1 MYLTEIVQILVY
13 QTHVIKFGKRIHYM
27 NHTRITRSILF
38 FFFCAT
44 IGICQTPNSISVH
57 GTLVDAENGDPIADV
72 LVRVAPEEI
81 GRVYPD
87 REFAHATAT
96 DAKGTFSLTIP
107 NEPQN
112 YYAFSLMALHPQYQA
127 KLLRQEMPPKKSG
140 YDLGEIVLR
149 RTLFLQGNVSGAKN
163 AERVVINLKMHNKS
177 ADFFRAAAPIEHAAK
192 TDTAGNFHFADLY
205 PIEYTLTASR
215 DSVII
220 AYVASINPQK
230 QTQISVRVPKL
241 DTLRGSVVDEQERP
255 IAGAQIYATRH
266 SEMPEG
272 HSAIF
277 AATQTDDA
285 GNFQMQVLETE
296 SRFLSLEV
304 RKSGYFSRIY
314 ENVDVGKM
322 PSVIPLEKG
331 ITLKGRV
338 ILPRD
343 VPSDAQYTV
352 KVFPAYTQMESSLN
366 PLVLHKPLLSKSF
379 PVTMSTF
386 IVDGL
391 FAEEYRFYIVGD
403 GISATG
409 IDVNASADPE
419 ELLMIA
425 ESPVKVLEGRV
436 LWADTGKPVHNAVVS
451 RSWYPWELHP
461 SDMSMTL
468 DRFEAETDAAGR
480 FKFDNL
486 TEARYQLYIRA
497 VHTAFEDTTER
508 SQRTLVHKQIEI
520 PACGTGYRI
529 YLGSRDGTPFAK

>member
-1 MYLTEIVQILVY
+1 
-13 QTHVIKFGKRIHYM
+13 M
-27 NHTRITRSILF
+27 NHTCIILSILLLF
-38 FFFCAT
+38 FWTA
-44 IGICQTPNSISVH
+44 IGICQTLNSISLH
-57 GTLVDAENGDPIADV
+57 GTLVDAENGDRITDV

-112 YYAFSLMALHPQYQA
+112 YYAFSVMALHPQYQA
-127 KLLRQEMPPKKSG
+127 KLLRQKMLPQKSR

-149 RTLFLQGNVSGAKN
+149 RTLFLQGNVSSAKN
-163 AERVVINLKMHNKS
+163 AEGVIINLKMHNTS

-192 TDTAGNFHFADLY
+192 TDTTGNFHFADLY
-205 PIEYTLTASR
+205 PIEYTLTVSR
-215 DSVII
+215 DGVII
-220 AYVASINPQK
+220 AYVASVNPQK
-230 QTQISVRVPKL
+230 QAQISVRVPKL
-241 DTLRGSVVDEQERP
+241 GTLRGRVVDEQGHP

-266 SEMPEG
+266 SETPEG
-272 HSAIF
+272 HGALL
-277 AATQTDDA
+277 AATQTADA
-285 GNFQMQVLETE
+285 GNFQMRVLETE
-296 SRFLSLEV
+296 ARFLSLEV
-304 RKSGYFSRIY
+304 RKSGYFSRVY

-343 VPSDAQYTV
+343 VPSEAQYTV

-366 PLVLHKPLLSKSF
+366 PLALHKPLLSKSF

-409 IDVNASADPE
+409 IDVNASADPK

-425 ESPVKVLEGRV
+425 EFPVKVLEGRV

-480 FKFDNL
+480 FTFDNL

-497 VHTAFEDTTER
+497 VHTTFDDTTER
-508 SQRTLVHKQIEI
+508 YQRTLVHKHIEI
-520 PACGTGYRI
+520 PACGTGYHI

>member
-1 MYLTEIVQILVY
+1 M
-13 QTHVIKFGKRIHYM
+13 
-27 NHTRITRSILF
+27 
-38 FFFCAT
+38 
-44 IGICQTPNSISVH
+44 
-57 GTLVDAENGDPIADV
+57 
-72 LVRVAPEEI
+72 RVAPAEI

-96 DAKGTFSLTIP
+96 DATGTFSLTIP
-107 NEPQN
+107 NEPRN

-127 KLLRQEMPPKKSG
+127 KLLRQEMLPQKSR

-149 RTLFLQGNVSGAKN
+149 RTLFLQGNVSSIKN
-163 AERVVINLKMHNKS
+163 AKGVVINLKMHNKS

-192 TDTAGNFHFADLY
+192 TDTAGNFRFAELY
-205 PIEYTLTASR
+205 PIEYTLTVSR
-215 DSVII
+215 DDVII
-220 AYVASINPQK
+220 ACVASINPQR
-230 QTQISVRVPKL
+230 QAQISVRVPKL

-255 IAGAQIYATRH
+255 IAGTQIYATRH
-266 SEMPEG
+266 SETPEG
-272 HSAIF
+272 HGVILAT
-277 AATQTDDA
+277 TQTDEV

-296 SRFLSLEV
+296 PRFLSLEV
-304 RKSGYFSRIY
+304 RKSGYFSRVY
-314 ENVDVGKM
+314 ENVDIGKM
-322 PSVIPLEKG
+322 PSVIRLEKG

-352 KVFPAYTQMESSLN
+352 KVFPAYTEMESSLN
-366 PLVLHKPLLSKSF
+366 PLALHKPLLSKSF
-379 PVTMSTF
+379 PVTTSTF

-391 FAEEYRFYIVGD
+391 FAGKYTFYIVGD

-409 IDVNASADPE
+409 IDVDASMNSEEILIVADQ
-419 ELLMIA
+419 
-425 ESPVKVLEGRV
+425 PVKVLQGQV
-436 LWADTGKPVHNAVVS
+436 LWADTGKPIHNAIVS

-461 SDMSMTL
+461 YDMSMTL
-468 DRFEAETDAAGR
+468 DRFEAETDAEGR

-508 SQRTLVHKQIEI
+508 YHRTLVHKRIEI

-529 YLGSRDGTPFAK
+529 YLGSRDGTPFSK

>member
-1 MYLTEIVQILVY
+1 
-13 QTHVIKFGKRIHYM
+13 M
-27 NHTRITRSILF
+27 NHTCITCSILLI
-38 FFFCAT
+38 FFCAT
-44 IGICQTPNSISVH
+44 TGICQTPNRTSVH
-57 GTLVDAENGDPIADV
+57 GILVDAENGHPIADV

-96 DAKGTFSLTIP
+96 DATGTFSLTVP
-107 NEPQN
+107 NEPEN

-127 KLLRQEMPPKKSG
+127 KLLRQEMLPQKSR

-149 RTLFLQGNVSGAKN
+149 RTLSLRGNVSDAKN
-163 AERVVINLKMHNKS
+163 AEGVVINLKMHNKS

-215 DSVII
+215 NDVII
-220 AYVASINPQK
+220 AYVASVNPQK
-230 QTQISVRVPKL
+230 QAQISVRAPKL
-241 DTLRGSVVDEQERP
+241 DTLRGRVVDGQERP

-266 SEMPEG
+266 SETPEG
-272 HSAIF
+272 HGAIL

-296 SRFLSLEV
+296 ARFLSLEV
-304 RKSGYFSRIY
+304 RKSGYFSRVY
-314 ENVDVGKM
+314 ENVDIGKM
-322 PSVIPLEKG
+322 PSVIRLEKG
-331 ITLKGRV
+331 IMLKGRV

-343 VPSDAQYTV
+343 VPSDAQYSV
-352 KVFPAYTQMESSLN
+352 KVFPAYTKMESSLN
-366 PLVLHKPLLSKSF
+366 PLALYKPLLSKSF
-379 PVTMSTF
+379 PVTTSTF
-386 IVDGL
+386 VVDGL
-391 FAEEYRFYIVGD
+391 FAEKYTFYVVGD
-403 GISATG
+403 GISATR
-409 IDVNASADPE
+409 INVEASLNSEEVLVVADR
-419 ELLMIA
+419 
-425 ESPVKVLEGRV
+425 PVVVLQGQVR
-436 LWADTGKPVHNAVVS
+436 WADTGKPVHNAVVS

-468 DRFEAETDAAGR
+468 DRFEAETDAEGK

-486 TEARYQLYIRA
+486 TEAGYQLYIRA

-508 SQRTLVHKQIEI
+508 YKRTLVHKQIKI

>member
-1 MYLTEIVQILVY
+1 M
-13 QTHVIKFGKRIHYM
+13 HSM
-27 NHTRITRSILF
+27 NHTRIILLILLF
-38 FFFCAT
+38 FFWTA
-44 IGICQTPNSISVH
+44 IGICQTPNSTSVH
-57 GTLVDAENGDPIADV
+57 GTLVDAENGDPIVDV
-72 LVRVAPEEI
+72 LVRVAPEEV

-87 REFAHATAT
+87 REFAHTTAT
-96 DAKGTFSLTIP
+96 DAKGAFSLTIANAP
-107 NEPQN
+107 HT

-127 KLLRQEMPPKKSG
+127 KLLRQEMLPEKSR

-149 RTLFLQGNVSGAKN
+149 RTLFLQGNVSSAKN
-163 AERVVINLKMHNKS
+163 AEGVVINLKMHNKS

-192 TDTAGNFHFADLY
+192 TDTVGNFHFADLY
-205 PIEYTLTASR
+205 PIEYTLTVSR
-215 DSVII
+215 DGVII

-230 QTQISVRVPKL
+230 QAEISVRVPKL

-266 SEMPEG
+266 SETPEG
-272 HSAIF
+272 HGATL
-277 AATQTDDA
+277 AATQTNDA
-285 GNFQMQVLETE
+285 GNFQIQVLETE
-296 SRFLSLEV
+296 PRFLSLEV

-322 PSVIPLEKG
+322 PSVILLEKG
-331 ITLKGRV
+331 VTLKGRV

-366 PLVLHKPLLSKSF
+366 PLALHKPLLSKSF

-391 FAEEYRFYIVGD
+391 FAEKYTFYIVGN
-403 GISATG
+403 GVSATRIG
-409 IDVNASADPE
+409 VDASLDSEEVLVVADR
-419 ELLMIA
+419 A
-425 ESPVKVLEGRV
+425 VVVLQGQV

-461 SDMSMTL
+461 YDMSMTL

-480 FKFDNL
+480 FTFDNL
-486 TEARYQLYIRA
+486 TEARYRLYIRA
-497 VHTAFEDTTER
+497 VHTTFEDTTER
-508 SQRTLVHKQIEI
+508 YQRTLVHKQIEI
-520 PACGTGYRI
+520 PTCGTGYRI
-529 YLGSRDGTPFAK
+529 YLGSRDGTPFTK